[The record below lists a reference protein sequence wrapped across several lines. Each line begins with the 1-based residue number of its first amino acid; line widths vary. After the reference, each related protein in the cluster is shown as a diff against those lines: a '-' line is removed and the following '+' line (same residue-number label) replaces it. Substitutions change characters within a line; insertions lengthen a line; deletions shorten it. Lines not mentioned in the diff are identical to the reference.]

1 MFRFLFVSILFA
13 ALVGGTYYLFTTEG
27 RQLVDR
33 ITINWDR
40 KEHRGHF
47 RAGTPIPGTPDLT
60 RFAARMEEAGIKPGM
75 PVHIRIYKLESEIE
89 LWVQKGE
96 RFEHF
101 ATYPICMWS
110 GRLGPKLKEGDR
122 QAPEGFY
129 TVAKDALN
137 PNSIEH
143 LSFNLGFPNVY
154 DRSKDR
160 TGSFLM
166 VHGGCASIGCY
177 AVTDRV
183 VDEIWAFVTGALDNG
198 QTRIPV
204 HAFPFRMTER
214 NMRLR
219 SGDKWAPFW
228 DNLKTGHDLFAQQG
242 LPPKVSVCDGRYV
255 FEPGKA
261 SSVDSAVEER
271 CPEEVAGRGPL

>member
-1 MFRFLFVSILFA
+1 MLRHLLVSLFLVALAGGAYFLF
-13 ALVGGTYYLFTTEG
+13 TPQG
-27 RQLVDR
+27 RQLIDR
-33 ITINWDR
+33 VHINLER
-40 KEHRGHF
+40 AEHKSLHK
-47 RAGTPIPGTPDLT
+47 AGKPLPGTPDLS
-60 RFAARMEEAGIKPGM
+60 RFGARLDRAGAKPGV
-75 PVHIRIYKLESEIE
+75 PVYLRIYKLESEIE
-89 LWVQKGE
+89 VWVQKDG
-96 RFEHF
+96 RFQRF

-129 TVAKDALN
+129 TVDKDALN

-154 DRSKDR
+154 DRGKGR

-183 VDEIWAFVTGALDNG
+183 VDELWAFVTAALDNG
-198 QTRIPV
+198 QARIPV

-214 NMRLR
+214 NLRLR
-219 SGDKWAPFW
+219 KGDKWSGFW
-228 DNLKTGHDLFAQQG
+228 GNLKRGHDLFEETG
-242 LPPKVSVCDGRYV
+242 VPPVVSVCEGRYA
-255 FEPGKA
+255 FEKG
-261 SSVDSAVEER
+261 SIGTIDSLVEER
-271 CPEEVAGRGPL
+271 CPPEAAGNI

>member
-1 MFRFLFVSILFA
+1 MLRLIFVSVLLT
-13 ALVGGTYYLFTTEG
+13 ALVAGAFYLFTPEG
-27 RQLVDR
+27 RQFIDR
-33 ITINWDR
+33 VTINWDR
-40 KEHRGHF
+40 QENRGHF
-47 RAGTPIPGTPDLT
+47 RAGRPLPGTPDLT
-60 RFAARMEEAGIKPGM
+60 RFSARMSKAGVEPGM

-89 LWVQKGE
+89 LWVQKNG
-96 RFEHF
+96 RFERF

-129 TVAKDALN
+129 TVTKDALN

-154 DRSKDR
+154 DRGKGR

-177 AVTDRV
+177 AVTDGV
-183 VDEIWAFVTGALDNG
+183 VDELWAFVTAALDNG
-198 QTRIPV
+198 QARIPV
-204 HAFPFRMTER
+204 HAFPFRMTEK
-214 NMRLR
+214 NLRLR

-228 DNLKTGHDLFAQQG
+228 TNLKRGHDMFARDRM
-242 LPPKVSVCDGRYV
+242 PPKVSVCEGEYV
-255 FEPGKA
+255 FEPGSAATVDSVVEEHCPDELA
-261 SSVDSAVEER
+261 SS
-271 CPEEVAGRGPL
+271 G